1 MMTQG
6 QKAERFKALHESEP
20 FVIPNPWDAG
30 TARILEGVGFPA
42 LTTTSS
48 GFAFTLGRLDGQV
61 TLDELCGHVA
71 LLNDVTGVPI
81 AVDLENGYGPRPED
95 AAAAIVRAA
104 SAGAVGGSIE
114 DWDPET
120 GLYPLEQA
128 VARVAAAHEAAAR
141 LDFPFMLVAR
151 AENHIRGNPDLA
163 DTIARLQAFEAAG
176 ADVLYAPGLRS
187 TGEIK
192 TVCAAVSRPVN
203 VLGFPGLTVREIF
216 DAGAQR
222 ISVGGFLTWTAG
234 EALAQAAER
243 IRDEGDLS
251 VLAWPKRIHTWLAG

>member
-1 MMTQG
+1 MTQAG
-6 QKAERFKALHESEP
+6 KAERFKALHEGEP

-30 TARILEGVGFPA
+30 TARILEGLGFPA

-48 GFAFTLGRLDGQV
+48 GFAFTLGRLDGSV

-71 LLNDVTGVPI
+71 LLNEVTAVPI

-95 AAAAIVRAA
+95 AAGAIERAA

-114 DWDPET
+114 DWDPDT

-128 VARVAAAHEAAAR
+128 VARIAAAHEAAAK

-151 AENHIRGNPDLA
+151 AENHIHGNPDLD
-163 DTIARLQAFEAAG
+163 DTVARLRAFEAAG
-176 ADVLYAPGLRS
+176 ADVLYAPGLRDAD
-187 TGEIK
+187 EIRA
-192 TVCAAVSRPVN
+192 VCAAVSRPVN
-203 VLGFPGLTVREIF
+203 VLGFPGMTIAEIF

-222 ISVGGFLTWTAG
+222 VSLGGFLTWTAG

-251 VLAWPKRIHTWLAG
+251 VLASAARIRGWLAR